1 MSFFSGELSNLQ
13 LESSFWIDPTGKIYF
28 VRSNRVRKYDP
39 YTRSTEVVS
48 LPISSLAEEVEG
60 IYSLWGDS
68 IEKLYIVDTSNH
80 LIQTLN
86 LNDPTAPLVAV
97 AGNGEDIIP
106 ENGAIA
112 TFTGIGFPFQI
123 WSNLAGHFFFT
134 DYEASNVYE
143 VNEEGRIY
151 KILGTGSYGV
161 SGIGLTSVV
170 TQIGAPVGIVGDR
183 FGNIYV
189 AANSGTG
196 VIYKLSD
203 PVAYDY
209 KIEYFAGV
217 PSSYSLKGS
226 YGHGNGDGSL
236 ATSTRF
242 TSIGSIGIDSYS
254 NLYVEDGGSKV
265 IRKIDAVSHVTRI
278 IVDKKVYNQVD
289 CDYDDQIDDG
299 PRASNRIYVNDEGGL
314 CLSRCS
320 SIRFISPN
328 QLTTTYFLHSTSL
341 PSPNNLIQ
349 TIFFILVEL

>member
-1 MSFFSGELSNLQ
+1 MQ
-13 LESSFWIDPTGKIYF
+13 
-28 VRSNRVRKYDP
+28 
-39 YTRSTEVVS
+39 
-48 LPISSLAEEVEG
+48 G

-68 IEKLYIVDTSNH
+68 IGKLYIVDTSNH
-80 LIQTLN
+80 LIRTLN
-86 LNDPTAPLVAV
+86 LNDPTAPLVTV
-97 AGNGEDIIP
+97 AGNGDHTIT

-112 TFTGIGFPFQI
+112 TSTGIGFPFQI
-123 WSNLAGHFFFT
+123 WSNLVGHFFFT

-143 VNEEGRIY
+143 VNEVGRIY

-170 TQIGAPVGIVGDR
+170 TQIGAPVGLVGDR
-183 FGNIYV
+183 FGNIDV

-203 PVAYDY
+203 PVNYDY
-209 KIEYFAGV
+209 KIEYFAGI

-226 YGHGNGDGSL
+226 YGHGNDDGLL

-242 TSIGSIGIDSYS
+242 TSIGSIGIDSHS

-265 IRKIDAVSHVTRI
+265 IRKIDAVSRATRI
-278 IVDKKVYNQVD
+278 IVDREIYNQVN

-299 PRASNRIYVNDEGGL
+299 PRASNRIYVNNEGGL

-328 QLTTTYFLHSTSL
+328 QLTTTYSFHSTPL
-341 PSPNNLIQ
+341 PSTNNPILY
-349 TIFFILVEL
+349 TIFFLFVGISFLLFSTYKTMLKIFFSPSQ